1 MQLFGAFGVLILAAY
16 LSLSGGR
23 VFRERLLQMEGFLL
37 LLRHIRDRI
46 SCFQTP
52 KGEILVGFQNS
63 ALSRA
68 GVLPAASGGDLS
80 SALASAA
87 DRLYLDE
94 GEAAIL
100 SEFAVGFGSGFAGE
114 ELSRCDLA
122 ISRLEAALAA
132 RREALPRTAKLYRTV
147 VVCMALAVVIVFI

>member
-23 VFRERLLQMEGFLL
+23 VFRERLLQMDGFLL
-37 LLRHIRDRI
+37 LLRHIRERI
-46 SCFQTP
+46 SCFHTP
-52 KGEILVGFQNS
+52 KGEILASFQNP

-68 GVLPAASGGDLS
+68 GFLEACNGGDLS
-80 SALASAA
+80 AALSATS

-94 GEAAIL
+94 GELALLA
-100 SEFAVGFGSGFAGE
+100 EFASGFGSGFAEE

-122 ISRLEAALAA
+122 IARLEVAIAA

-147 VVCMALAVVIVFI
+147 VVCMALAVIIVFI